1 MSPSGYSIGTRIFGA
16 FIAMSAIIAIL
27 GAAGYGVLASAGNM
41 AVTTFDGPLMAI
53 NYARAAQ
60 NDFTNLQMDELR
72 YEQAVVSDRRAIADE
87 IENLASTFND
97 DLGVAEQRS
106 LDPDEQRLIRQ
117 INTLVA
123 TWRTTRERGDMST
136 LAKLD
141 TQIDD
146 KFELLVE
153 LNTDHSFVG
162 RRQTVTNIANYRFA
176 TIGATLLAL
185 ALAAAITLFLRRR
198 IIRPLSAAA
207 AVADRIAKGQLQT
220 EIPAGGSDE
229 TGALLKSMTVMQDS
243 IREMMLRE
251 TSLRLSAENR
261 LADALETS
269 REGVILVSSEE
280 RIVLANSSLRDFFPA
295 ISGSLVSGASFSEAL
310 RLIQTQLAVTPSQ
323 PGGADLT
330 GHAEL
335 ELANGH
341 WVRITA
347 SATSDG
353 GSIMLLSDFTLVKE
367 REESLRRATRAA
379 EAANAAK
386 TRFLANM
393 SHELRTPLNAIIGFS
408 EIIHGQLFGL
418 IGNDR
423 YLDYSGDILRSGRH
437 LLDVINSVL
446 DLAKSESG
454 KMMLDIRPTDI
465 GEVLKDCVTMV
476 KEQIIAAGLA
486 FEASG
491 LDQPLPLQGD
501 PAKLRQIFLNLLSN
515 AMKFTPS
522 GGKVWLAAEV
532 TADGVTVTVGDNG
545 IGMSPEDMDVA
556 MQPFG
561 QVDNRLERKY
571 EGTGLGLPLTR
582 AFVELHGGMM
592 RFESAR
598 DQGTRVFVSFPRA
611 NADTI
616 EFATA
621 S

>member
-1 MSPSGYSIGTRIFGA
+1 
-16 FIAMSAIIAIL
+16 
-27 GAAGYGVLASAGNM
+27 
-41 AVTTFDGPLMAI
+41 
-53 NYARAAQ
+53 
-60 NDFTNLQMDELR
+60 
-72 YEQAVVSDRRAIADE
+72 
-87 IENLASTFND
+87 
-97 DLGVAEQRS
+97 
-106 LDPDEQRLIRQ
+106 
-117 INTLVA
+117 
-123 TWRTTRERGDMST
+123 
-136 LAKLD
+136 
-141 TQIDD
+141 
-146 KFELLVE
+146 
-153 LNTDHSFVG
+153 
-162 RRQTVTNIANYRFA
+162 
-176 TIGATLLAL
+176 
-185 ALAAAITLFLRRR
+185 
-198 IIRPLSAAA
+198 
-207 AVADRIAKGQLQT
+207 
-220 EIPAGGSDE
+220 
-229 TGALLKSMTVMQDS
+229 
-243 IREMMLRE
+243 
-251 TSLRLSAENR
+251 LRLSAENR

-269 REGVILVSSEE
+269 REGVILVSPEG

-295 ISGSLVSGASFSEAL
+295 IAGSLVSGAVFAEAL
-310 RLIQTQLAVTPSQ
+310 GLIQTQLAVAPNQ

-335 ELANGH
+335 ELANGR

-367 REESLRRATRAA
+367 REESLRRATREA

-408 EIIHGQLFGL
+408 EIIHGQLFGA

-454 KMMLDIRPTDI
+454 KMMLDIRPTDM

-476 KEQIIAAGLA
+476 KEQIAGAGLV
-486 FEASG
+486 FDVSG
-491 LDQPLPLQGD
+491 LDQPLPLAGD

-522 GGKVWLAAEV
+522 GGKVWLDAKM
-532 TADGVTVTVGDNG
+532 TLDGVTVTVGDNG
-545 IGMSPEDMDVA
+545 IGMSSQDLDVA
-556 MQPFG
+556 LQPFG

-598 DQGTRVFVSFPRA
+598 DQGTRVYVTFPRA
-611 NADTI
+611 DRI
-616 EFATA
+616 EFAA
-621 S
+621 AG

>member
-1 MSPSGYSIGTRIFGA
+1 MIPSG
-16 FIAMSAIIAIL
+16 
-27 GAAGYGVLASAGNM
+27 GN
-41 AVTTFDGPLMAI
+41 
-53 NYARAAQ
+53 
-60 NDFTNLQMDELR
+60 
-72 YEQAVVSDRRAIADE
+72 
-87 IENLASTFND
+87 
-97 DLGVAEQRS
+97 
-106 LDPDEQRLIRQ
+106 
-117 INTLVA
+117 
-123 TWRTTRERGDMST
+123 
-136 LAKLD
+136 
-141 TQIDD
+141 
-146 KFELLVE
+146 
-153 LNTDHSFVG
+153 
-162 RRQTVTNIANYRFA
+162 
-176 TIGATLLAL
+176 
-185 ALAAAITLFLRRR
+185 
-198 IIRPLSAAA
+198 
-207 AVADRIAKGQLQT
+207 
-220 EIPAGGSDE
+220 DE
-229 TGALLKSMTVMQDS
+229 TSALLKSMTVMQDS
-243 IREMMLRE
+243 IREMMMRE

-269 REGVILVSSEE
+269 REGVILVSPDGH
-280 RIVLANSSLRDFFPA
+280 IVLANSSLRDFFPA
-295 ISGSLVSGASFSEAL
+295 IAGSLISGARFAEAL
-310 RLIQTQLAVTPSQ
+310 ALIQTQLAVTPSQ

-335 ELANGH
+335 ELANGR

-408 EIIHGQLFGL
+408 EIIHGQLFGV

-454 KMMLDIRPTDI
+454 KMMLDIRPADM

-476 KEQIIAAGLA
+476 KEQIIGAGLA

-491 LDQPLPLQGD
+491 LDEHLPLEGD
-501 PAKLRQIFLNLLSN
+501 PAKLRQVFLNLLSN

-522 GGKVWLAAEV
+522 GGKVWLDAKM
-532 TADGVTVTVGDNG
+532 TIDGVTVMVGDNG
-545 IGMSPEDMDVA
+545 IGMSAEDMDVA

-582 AFVELHGGMM
+582 AFVELHGGVM

-598 DQGTRVFVSFPRA
+598 DQGTRVFVTFPRI
-611 NADTI
+611 NADTL
-616 EFATA
+616 EFAA
-621 S
+621 AG